1 MLLAYLDESGDEQPL
16 RTPEDPPVLVIA
28 GVVVDHERVMNL
40 VWQFLQL
47 KKRYSP
53 SLLKDD
59 VQLSDLIRFE
69 VKGSD
74 LRKDV
79 RSATRRN
86 RRRALGFLDAVLKL
100 LEEERALI
108 IGEVYIKGEKPL
120 SRWVYPQAV
129 AKIAAG
135 FEHQLQAAGTQG
147 LIIMDART
155 KVKNTPSVH
164 RLTTTRFK
172 SGGNPVPHLVESP
185 TFGHSDAHV
194 ILQIADIVASA
205 LIFPM
210 ACVGYCNTLIR
221 NVHLNDEYAVLRTR
235 YGQKLNGL
243 QYRYTTADTGR
254 RVGSLRVIDR
264 LNGQPSRALYD
275 DAAAFDLN
283 ALARFQI
290 ANGGQ

>member
-28 GVVVDHERVMNL
+28 GVVVGHENAKNL
-40 VWQFLQL
+40 VWRFLQL
-47 KKRYSP
+47 KKRYNP

-100 LEEERALI
+100 LEEEHALI

-129 AKIAAG
+129 ARIADR
-135 FEHQLQAAGTQG
+135 FEHQLRAADTQG
-147 LIIMDART
+147 MIILDART

-164 RLTTTRFK
+164 RLTTARFK
-172 SGGNPVPHLVESP
+172 SGGDPVPHLIESP
-185 TFGHSDAHV
+185 AFGHSDAHV
-194 ILQIADIVASA
+194 VLQIADIVASA
-205 LIFPM
+205 LLFPM
-210 ACVGYCNTLIR
+210 ACVGYCGCLLH
-221 NVHLNDEYAVLRTR
+221 NVHLNDEYALVRER
-235 YGQKLNGL
+235 YGPKLKAL
-243 QYRYTTADTGR
+243 QYRFTAADGK
-254 RVGSLRVIDR
+254 RVHGVRVSDR
-264 LNGQPSRALYD
+264 LNFQSPRALYD
-275 DAAAFDLN
+275 GSAAFDLN
-283 ALARFQI
+283 ALARAQKR
-290 ANGGQ
+290 